1 MGLHVV
7 DVFFADLRGQ
17 QNCEALASL
26 LDPESQLRLD
36 KITHWR
42 RRAQFILGRVLLLEA
57 LRHLY
62 GTRPWHLEVTAGRP
76 LLVDADA
83 PWISIAHARELVA
96 CAIAEVPLGL
106 DVEYRRPRN
115 YVEALEWLDKN
126 GALDGFA
133 ALPETVQE
141 KRFYAAWTLWEAT
154 FKLRSAMGEER
165 SGKRLRHVHF
175 QPHPEFLATLVVDCV
190 EQFRVKVHHLV
201 QASDSGVESAQFFAV
216 SDGDSAAHDLDEAGF
231 GKVAEGAGVGS
242 GGEVEL

>member
-17 QNCEALASL
+17 DCEALASR
-26 LDPESQLRLD
+26 LDPESLQRLG
-36 KITHWR
+36 KITHWQ

-62 GTRPWHLEVTAGRP
+62 GTRPWHLEVAAGRP
-76 LLVDADA
+76 SLVGADA

-115 YVEALEWLDKN
+115 YVEALEWLDGN

-133 ALPETVQE
+133 ALPEAAQE

-154 FKLRSAMGEER
+154 FKLRSAVGEAR

-175 QPHPEFLATLVVDCV
+175 QPHPGFLAAVVADCDD
-190 EQFRVKVHHLV
+190 EFRVKVHHLV
-201 QASDSGVESAQFFAV
+201 QVSDSGVESARIFAV
-216 SDGDSAAHDLDEAGF
+216 SDGDGAVHGLEEAGF
-231 GKVAEGAGVGS
+231 GKVAVEAGENF
-242 GGEVEL
+242 GGEVEF